1 MDRDLLTSED
11 IKNCPE
17 FRMKV
22 GQGRKHGPTEI
33 PSCVYSVSF
42 PALGR
47 GVMCVCLH
55 FSLFVI

>member
-22 GQGRKHGPTEI
+22 GQGKKHGPTEI

-47 GVMCVCLH
+47 GVCVCAPTF
-55 FSLFVI
+55 FSL